1 MRVSKHAALRSQQ
14 RGIHG
19 EVIDALLAFGV
30 QKRHRGADVYYFD
43 RHTKIRAAKSL
54 GNDYLRQ
61 FEKSLNSYI
70 VVSDDGCIITAA
82 RRLTRLK
89 FN

>member
-14 RGIHG
+14 RGING
-19 EVIDALLAFGV
+19 QVIDALLAFGV

-43 RHTKIRAAKSL
+43 RQTKNRAAKSL
-54 GNDYLRQ
+54 GGDYFRQ
-61 FEKSLNSYI
+61 YEKCLNSYI